1 MCSVLGSCFS
11 DRAVV
16 FLGKHNKSGNL
27 VAMKNFNLDSMSK
40 TDCQLIQDEIYNT
53 RQLMHPNLIPYV
65 TSFLDKSQLYV
76 VFPLMGYGSCRDLLR
91 NHFVEG
97 LPETVIAFV
106 LRDVLLGLE
115 YIHNKGLVHR
125 AIKAGHILIR
135 ADGHACLSG
144 LRSMCPIDKRSNLH
158 SLPLQSANNLNWSSP
173 EMLEQN
179 LLGYNEKSDIYSIGI
194 TSCELANG
202 FVPFAETDTTLMLT
216 QKVKGLIPH
225 LLDCTTC
232 YPYEDNAAD
241 NGYQSEETIGVNA
254 APVSSVYTR
263 MFTEEFHNLVELC
276 CQRDPESRPSA
287 PNLLAHTF
295 TKQVKRVSVKVT
307 DLLRP
312 AVPLLKTN
320 VAEISDDLASIGGM
334 SQQLSDLDLLAYAWD
349 FDLNDIVP
357 TL

>member
-1 MCSVLGSCFS
+1 
-11 DRAVV
+11 
-16 FLGKHNKSGNL
+16 
-27 VAMKNFNLDSMSK
+27 
-40 TDCQLIQDEIYNT
+40 
-53 RQLMHPNLIPYV
+53 
-65 TSFLDKSQLYV
+65 
-76 VFPLMGYGSCRDLLR
+76 
-91 NHFVEG
+91 
-97 LPETVIAFV
+97 
-106 LRDVLLGLE
+106 
-115 YIHNKGLVHR
+115 
-125 AIKAGHILIR
+125 
-135 ADGHACLSG
+135 
-144 LRSMCPIDKRSNLH
+144 
-158 SLPLQSANNLNWSSP
+158 
-173 EMLEQN
+173 MLEQN

-295 TKQVKRVSVKVT
+295 TKQVCFNYTYFFKYYFLTIHILIYFSRYLT
-307 DLLRP
+307 LL
-312 AVPLLKTN
+312 VNSIYLFFLLTKKSLSSFYKN
-320 VAEISDDLASIGGM
+320 QSI
-334 SQQLSDLDLLAYAWD
+334 
-349 FDLNDIVP
+349 P
-357 TL
+357 

>member
-1 MCSVLGSCFS
+1 M
-11 DRAVV
+11 
-16 FLGKHNKSGNL
+16 
-27 VAMKNFNLDSMSK
+27 
-40 TDCQLIQDEIYNT
+40 
-53 RQLMHPNLIPYV
+53 
-65 TSFLDKSQLYV
+65 
-76 VFPLMGYGSCRDLLR
+76 
-91 NHFVEG
+91 
-97 LPETVIAFV
+97 
-106 LRDVLLGLE
+106 
-115 YIHNKGLVHR
+115 
-125 AIKAGHILIR
+125 IR
-135 ADGHACLSG
+135 ADGHASLSG

-202 FVPFAETDTTLMLT
+202 FVPFAETDTTFMLT

-254 APVSSVYTR
+254 TPVSNVYTR

-295 TKQVKRVSVKVT
+295 TKQVCLKFT
-307 DLLRP
+307 YFLLCP
-312 AVPLLKTN
+312 KH
-320 VAEISDDLASIGGM
+320 I
-334 SQQLSDLDLLAYAWD
+334 
-349 FDLNDIVP
+349 
-357 TL
+357 